1 MDYKKK
7 YLKYK
12 KKYFY
17 LKSQNGGDSQ
27 HVIKAWDQIIENV
40 SVLKNEYHD
49 NFDGLKYWNS
59 IKSFLNG
66 IDNKTDEIIIWNII
80 NHDKVIKNFS
90 PVRNEIPECDKNNE
104 LIEKNHFL
112 LQQLKIPK
120 KNDNGTAS
128 FVRLMQIALNI
139 GQMQP
144 YITEYPDTIKQLVN
158 ENDLS
163 NINTYMTNDNYN
175 KYSFNQEDLKK
186 LINILTN
193 LNENP
198 PLKSGRST

>member
-1 MDYKKK
+1 M
-7 YLKYK
+7 
-12 KKYFY
+12 
-17 LKSQNGGDSQ
+17 
-27 HVIKAWDQIIENV
+27 
-40 SVLKNEYHD
+40 
-49 NFDGLKYWNS
+49 KYWNS